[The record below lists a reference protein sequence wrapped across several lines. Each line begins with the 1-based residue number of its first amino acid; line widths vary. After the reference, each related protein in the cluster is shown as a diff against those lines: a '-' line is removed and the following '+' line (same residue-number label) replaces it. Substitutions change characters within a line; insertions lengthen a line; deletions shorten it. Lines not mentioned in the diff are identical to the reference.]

1 MPTPAPQSPRGRPA
15 EVLRVALRLGLTSF
29 GGPIAHLGYFE
40 RTYVRELGWL
50 SAEQYGGLVALCQ
63 VLPGPTSSQVGF
75 LIGLHRAGWRGA
87 LSAWV
92 GFTLPSALVLY
103 ACARLST
110 QLEGPLVEAT
120 IRGLKLVA
128 VAVVAQAVW
137 SMAWRL
143 STDTRTRLIA
153 LGAAALLLASGAA
166 GAQLAALALGLAAG
180 VLWCRPASVP
190 PPASEPLA
198 RGRAAWLALAAFSVL
213 LLALPLLS
221 WRYPHSGVALA
232 QVFYRAG
239 ALVFGGGHV
248 VLPLLRAPLV
258 PGWLSD
264 DAFLGGY
271 GLAQAMPG
279 PLFTVAAYL
288 GAIAA
293 VGTPTA
299 GALIALVAIFLP
311 GLLLAVAGS
320 SLWTALAQGT
330 HLRAGITGV
339 NAAVV
344 GILAAALYDPV
355 WTSAIHGPADI
366 AVAAG
371 ALLLLM
377 TQRVPPLV
385 VVALCTALS
394 IVRGA
399 FAGV

>member
-1 MPTPAPQSPRGRPA
+1 MPAPAPQSPRGHPA

-75 LIGLHRAGWRGA
+75 LIGLHRAGWGGA
-87 LSAWV
+87 LAAFL

-166 GAQLAALALGLAAG
+166 SAPLAALAQGLAAG

-394 IVRGA
+394 IVRGV